1 MHIASLDN
9 LSLLLEENVRSA
21 FFGQVGVICARR
33 CQTTSKHSVTFG
45 GLKKD
50 FHLHAKFNLGTKKK
64 ITQIKFFLQVSRVHR
79 GHKNK
84 AFKRRP
90 RHKQTLRSI
99 FAVKIFCL
107 WRDGLSTGSDYLWHL
122 TWEAVINIILPFHLH
137 TVNQIHRLNCVPC
150 RAWFIQVPGQK
161 IIYHKC
167 NKSPHTVNRFPLQWC
182 HYFYKDTNLP
192 HLQKSNSSF
201 SKDLAKQQLFEFIF
215 YYSFH
220 VSSHMPY
227 VLTFLALK
235 KHVELSS

>member
-1 MHIASLDN
+1 MISIRSKIYPDNSLFIVWRPISCPRLKRCSVPQTPFVMVRHLLRNDVLMHIASLDN

-64 ITQIKFFLQVSRVHR
+64 KKSHKSSFFLQVSRVHR

-90 RHKQTLRSI
+90 RHKRTLRSI

-107 WRDGLSTGSDYLWHL
+107 
-122 TWEAVINIILPFHLH
+122 
-137 TVNQIHRLNCVPC
+137 
-150 RAWFIQVPGQK
+150 
-161 IIYHKC
+161 
-167 NKSPHTVNRFPLQWC
+167 
-182 HYFYKDTNLP
+182 
-192 HLQKSNSSF
+192 
-201 SKDLAKQQLFEFIF
+201 
-215 YYSFH
+215 
-220 VSSHMPY
+220 
-227 VLTFLALK
+227 
-235 KHVELSS
+235 